1 MNAQI
6 FKFNDENFAEEIV
19 LVKFLKIKRDEGN
32 YTYKDIL
39 KKSSF
44 YIKKESALFCHDY
57 CYNIKVEEV

>member
-39 KKSSF
+39 KT
-44 YIKKESALFCHDY
+44 L
-57 CYNIKVEEV
+57 